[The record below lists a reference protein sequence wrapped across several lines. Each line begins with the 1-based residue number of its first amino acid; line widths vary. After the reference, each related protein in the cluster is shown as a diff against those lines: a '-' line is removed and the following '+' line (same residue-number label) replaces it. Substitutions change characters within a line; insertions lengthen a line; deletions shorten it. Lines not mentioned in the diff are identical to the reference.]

1 MNLSQ
6 AGRPIAVTSPLGDD
20 VLVPSAVRWQE
31 RLGQP
36 FVGVLSLVSL
46 KHDID
51 PLDLLGQPMSVRIG
65 DAGDSPCHL
74 HGYVDEV
81 SQVDGNQELCRYSVS
96 LVPWIGLLRHV
107 GGSRIFQ
114 QQTVVDIAK
123 TVVDA
128 RGFTAELE
136 DRLTQTYRQRA
147 YCVQYDESDFD
158 FLSRLFEEEGIYY
171 YFLYSQD
178 QHTLVLCDDVSAHQP
193 ADSLAT
199 LPYHG
204 EITETSEPCVS
215 NWSSHR
221 RFATASCVL
230 RDYDF
235 QKPKAEL
242 TVRQNAAETP
252 STWQWYQFPGRYFEA
267 DDGQY
272 YARVRTEAVSAN
284 EQTAS
289 VDVGTHGLQAGN
301 LLTIESHPRDEL
313 NQEYLIVGNQFTA
326 SCTDVASMGSG
337 PGGFECSAGLQL
349 QPSSLPFRAPL
360 ATVKPAMPGP
370 QVATVVG
377 PSGEEIW
384 TDSFGRIKVQ
394 FAWDLDGKGDDTS
407 SCWIRV
413 TQPWTGKAWGAIAI
427 PRIGEEVI
435 VQFLDGDV
443 DRPIVIGRVYNAD
456 RMPPEALADGQA
468 KTVLRT
474 RSTKAGDVECFH
486 ELSFDDT
493 KDAEKIYLHSERDFI
508 RVVEN
513 SDSLKVGFEKQ
524 DAGDQTVEIYNDQTL
539 SVGVGS
545 GEGSQTIQIGQDR
558 TTTINAGNDTL
569 TIKQG
574 DLSVAAAAG
583 GVTIEAQTTLTLKCG
598 DSTIELT
605 PSGITIKAGGQVQ
618 IQGGLVKIN

>member
-1 MNLSQ
+1 
-6 AGRPIAVTSPLGDD
+6 
-20 VLVPSAVRWQE
+20 
-31 RLGQP
+31 
-36 FVGVLSLVSL
+36 
-46 KHDID
+46 
-51 PLDLLGQPMSVRIG
+51 
-65 DAGDSPCHL
+65 
-74 HGYVDEV
+74 
-81 SQVDGNQELCRYSVS
+81 
-96 LVPWIGLLRHV
+96 
-107 GGSRIFQ
+107 
-114 QQTVVDIAK
+114 
-123 TVVDA
+123 
-128 RGFTAELE
+128 
-136 DRLTQTYRQRA
+136 
-147 YCVQYDESDFD
+147 
-158 FLSRLFEEEGIYY
+158 
-171 YFLYSQD
+171 
-178 QHTLVLCDDVSAHQP
+178 
-193 ADSLAT
+193 
-199 LPYHG
+199 
-204 EITETSEPCVS
+204 
-215 NWSSHR
+215 
-221 RFATASCVL
+221 
-230 RDYDF
+230 
-235 QKPKAEL
+235 
-242 TVRQNAAETP
+242 
-252 STWQWYQFPGRYFEA
+252 
-267 DDGQY
+267 
-272 YARVRTEAVSAN
+272 
-284 EQTAS
+284 
-289 VDVGTHGLQAGN
+289 
-301 LLTIESHPRDEL
+301 
-313 NQEYLIVGNQFTA
+313 
-326 SCTDVASMGSG
+326 
-337 PGGFECSAGLQL
+337 
-349 QPSSLPFRAPL
+349 
-360 ATVKPAMPGP
+360 
-370 QVATVVG
+370 
-377 PSGEEIW
+377 
-384 TDSFGRIKVQ
+384 
-394 FAWDLDGKGDDTS
+394 
-407 SCWIRV
+407 V